1 MKKSDT
7 NASREDSTVPSPG
20 SLPIHEWPEADRQAW
35 EAACR
40 PGIRLKPGGSAS
52 NLAEVS
58 RDDFARRYG
67 AFLGFLQR
75 RGSLDLNA
83 AAAAQVTPS
92 NVAPYITELSARV
105 RSVTVWN
112 CIYKLRRAA
121 ELLTPGT
128 GYAWLAEIEKDL
140 ALVMEPRSKF
150 DRLVFT
156 QRLAEAGL
164 TLVAEAQQFAK
175 NDLDRALG
183 VRNGLIMALLAHRPI
198 RIKNFATL
206 EIGRTFKQVHDSWWI
221 ALPKQSTKT
230 KRLDER
236 RVPECLNHAIDVYL
250 NQSRPVLLGSNTPTD
265 FLWISSKTGRRMTT
279 KNLGTLI
286 SKITHRTLGVD
297 VSPHLFRTAAATTAA
312 MYGGNTPHL
321 ASAVLGHADSRITE
335 EHYNRAS
342 SIQAAKTFAA
352 IIRQYMS
359 S

>member
-1 MKKSDT
+1 MMETDT
-7 NASREDSTVPSPG
+7 ETPPRSTAAWPR
-20 SLPIHEWPEADRQAW
+20 SLPIQEWPEADRQAW

-40 PGIRLKPGGSAS
+40 PGIRLRPGGSATY
-52 NLAEVS
+52 LAEVS
-58 RDDFARRYG
+58 REDFARRYG

-75 RGSLDLNA
+75 RGNLDLNA

-92 NVAPYITELSARV
+92 NVESYITELNARV

-128 GYAWLAEIEKDL
+128 DYSWLAEIEKDL

-156 QRLAEAGL
+156 QLLAQAGL
-164 TLVAEAQQFAK
+164 TLVAEAQRFAK
-175 NDLDRALG
+175 NDLDRARG
-183 VRNGLIMALLAHRPI
+183 ARNGLMIALLAHRPM

-206 EIGRTFKQVHDSWWI
+206 EIGRTFKQVQDSWWI
-221 ALPKQSTKT
+221 ALPRQSTKT

-236 RVPECLNHAIDVYL
+236 RVPEILNDVIDLYL
-250 NQSRPVLLGSNTPTD
+250 EQSRPDLLGSREPTD
-265 FLWISSKTGRRMTT
+265 FLWISSRTGRRMTT

-286 SKITHRTLGVD
+286 SKITYRTLGVD

-312 MYGGNTPHL
+312 MYGGSTPHL
-321 ASAVLGHADSRITE
+321 ASAALGHTDLRVTE
-335 EHYNRAS
+335 EHYNRAT
-342 SIQAAKTFAA
+342 SIEAVKAYAA
-352 IIRQYMS
+352 IIRRHLS
-359 S
+359 T